1 MKENLKLKKI
11 KVSWLP
17 HLLSD
22 KQKSVGVENKKKS
35 LKLYLKY
42 VRKTFGKL
50 VTGDKTTSCFPI
62 LNSTFNLTNAIG
74 SAIYQYVMGVILRS
88 IKWIYHMKRCAQDKG
103 EYFEGNEQIGRS
115 NNNKCG

>member
-17 HLLSD
+17 NLLSD
-22 KQKSVGVENKKKS
+22 TQKGVGVENKKTF

-50 VTGDKTTSCFPI
+50 VTGDKTTSFFPI
-62 LNSTFNLTNAIG
+62 
-74 SAIYQYVMGVILRS
+74 
-88 IKWIYHMKRCAQDKG
+88 
-103 EYFEGNEQIGRS
+103 
-115 NNNKCG
+115 